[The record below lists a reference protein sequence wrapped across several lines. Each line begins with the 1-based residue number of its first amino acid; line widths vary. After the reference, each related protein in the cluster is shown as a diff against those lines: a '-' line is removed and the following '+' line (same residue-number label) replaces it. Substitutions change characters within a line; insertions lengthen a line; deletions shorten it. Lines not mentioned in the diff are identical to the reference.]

1 LPSKSRRGRRQ
12 GGPMTAAGLISFY
25 DEYEEKVRLSP
36 MTIVVISII
45 YAAIIVLAHALH

>member
-1 LPSKSRRGRRQ
+1 MPSKKRSRRQ

-36 MTIVVISII
+36 MTIVIISIL
-45 YAAIIVLAHALH
+45 YAVIVVLAHAIH